1 MVIAHAFLALASG
14 FATMV
19 LIMALLTALMKGLI
33 PLWAAIDRPLTP
45 GAAFVNIAGS
55 FVAAAAGGYVT
66 AWASDPTPM
75 QHVLALAIAVL
86 ALSALTALQSRTQR
100 PAWFLLVLVAVAPL
114 GVFAGGLIRLRVM
127 GILN

>member
-14 FATMV
+14 FATIV
-19 LIMALLTALMKGLI
+19 LIMSLLTALMKGLV
-33 PLWAAIDRPLTP
+33 PAWADLSSALTP

-55 FVAAAAGGYVT
+55 FVAAAAGGYVS
-66 AWASDPTPM
+66 AWASNPTPM

-100 PAWFLLVLVAVAPL
+100 PAWFLLALVVVAPL
-114 GVFAGGLIRLRVM
+114 GVFAGGLLRLRVM

>member
-14 FATMV
+14 FATIV
-19 LIMALLTALMKGLI
+19 LIMSLLTALMKALV
-33 PLWAAIDRPLTP
+33 PAWADLSSALSP

-55 FVAAAAGGYVT
+55 FVAAAAGGYVS
-66 AWASDPTPM
+66 AWASNPTPM

-100 PAWFLLVLVAVAPL
+100 PAWFLLALVVVAPL
-114 GVFAGGLIRLRVM
+114 GVFAGGLLRLRVM